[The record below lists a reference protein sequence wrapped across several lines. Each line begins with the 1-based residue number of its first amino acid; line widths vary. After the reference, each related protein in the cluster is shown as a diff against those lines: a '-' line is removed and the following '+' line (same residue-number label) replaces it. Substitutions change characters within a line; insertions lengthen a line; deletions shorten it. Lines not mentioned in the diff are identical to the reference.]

1 MEAHAAFVSRSL
13 VLRLNCL
20 NSLVSFITVAKGEK
34 SMPRPVKRGF
44 TLIELLVVIAI
55 IAILISLLLPA
66 VQAAREAARRTQC
79 RNNLHQIA
87 LASHNYADVFK
98 GFPPSK
104 ILGSALWGSA
114 TCTKSGSVDATIGGQ
129 GTTIGSGKDKCSDG
143 YMSIL
148 GAIMGFMEQGNY
160 QRLIN
165 HDFPWCYTANTTI
178 MTGTPVPAF
187 ICPSVPNANRVD
199 ILFAPGVPVTDY
211 GSPSTGVNPK
221 WYAANGMA
229 EPADYSGATGAMAAG
244 NTAILQ
250 GTVCPLRNI
259 TDGLTNTILFCECAG
274 RPFCWVMGAQ
284 ITPAQYT
291 AWGSAYWMK
300 GDFAIGPANADFL
313 NPGTYPTPHSV
324 VSATTSNA
332 WPDPACT
339 GWKIDGTDPTG
350 VVSQLGS
357 CVINCSN
364 DSEIYAFHPNSAGV
378 AMCDGS
384 VQFLNQYMDAHILVQ
399 LVTARD
405 GQMVIFGDGNG
416 I

>member
-1 MEAHAAFVSRSL
+1 
-13 VLRLNCL
+13 
-20 NSLVSFITVAKGEK
+20 
-34 SMPRPVKRGF
+34 MPRPVKRGF

-79 RNNLHQIA
+79 RNNLHQLG
-87 LASHNYADVFK
+87 LAAHNYADVFN

-104 ILGSALWGSA
+104 ILGSAPWGSA
-114 TCTKSGSVDATIGGQ
+114 TCTKAGSVDATLGGQ
-129 GTTIGSGKDKCSDG
+129 GTTIVSGKDKCSDG

-148 GAIMGFMEQGNY
+148 GALLGYMEQGNL
-160 QRLIN
+160 QHLV
-165 HDFPWCYTANTTI
+165 DQSFPWCYTQNTT
-178 MTGTPVPAF
+178 TF
-187 ICPSVPNANRVD
+187 ISKPMPMFVCPSVPNSNRVD
-199 ILFAPGVPVTDY
+199 ILFTPGVPVADY
-211 GSPSTGVNPK
+211 SSPSTGVNPK
-221 WYAANGMA
+221 WYAPNGME
-229 EPADYSGATGAMAAG
+229 EPADYSGATGAMNQG

-250 GTVCPLRNI
+250 GTICPLRNI
-259 TDGLTNTILFCECAG
+259 TDGLTNTILFAECAG
-274 RPFCWVMGAQ
+274 RPYCWVLGTQ
-284 ITPAQYT
+284 VTPAVYNTWT
-291 AWGSAYWMK
+291 AANNWMQ
-300 GDFAIGPANADFL
+300 GDFAVGPAQPDLTA
-313 NPGTYPTPHSV
+313 PGTYPPPLNV

-332 WPDPACT
+332 WPDPAAS

-350 VVSQLGS
+350 VKTQLGS

-384 VQFLNQYMDAHILVQ
+384 VQFLNQYMDSHVLVQ

-405 GQMVIFGDGNG
+405 GQMVIFGDAGG

>member
-1 MEAHAAFVSRSL
+1 
-13 VLRLNCL
+13 
-20 NSLVSFITVAKGEK
+20 
-34 SMPRPVKRGF
+34 MPRTVKRGF

-87 LASHNYADVFK
+87 LAAHNYSDVFN

-104 ILGSALWGSA
+104 ILGSAVWGSA
-114 TCTKSGSVDATIGGQ
+114 QCTKAGSVDATVGGQ
-129 GTTIGSGKDKCSDG
+129 GTTIGSGAEKCSDG

-148 GAIMGFMEQGNY
+148 GAILGYMEQTNY

-165 HDFPWCYTANTTI
+165 HDFPWCYTQNTSLM
-178 MTGTPVPAF
+178 MTVPIPEF
-187 ICPSVPNANRVD
+187 VCPSVPNSNRVD
-199 ILFAPGVPVTDY
+199 ILFAPGVPVADY
-211 GSPSTGVNPK
+211 SSPSTGVNPK
-221 WYAANGMA
+221 WYAPNGMTK
-229 EPADYSGATGAMAAG
+229 PGDYSGATGAMNPAG
-244 NTAILQ
+244 TAILQ

-259 TDGLTNTILFCECAG
+259 TDGLSNTILFAECAG
-274 RPFCWVMGAQ
+274 RPFCWVLGRQ
-284 ITPAQYT
+284 VQPAEYNSWT
-291 AWGSAYWMK
+291 ASDWMK
-300 GDFAIGPANADFL
+300 GDFAVGPAYADIL
-313 NPGTYPTPHSV
+313 NPGTYPAPHNT

-332 WPDPACT
+332 WPDPAAS

-350 VVSQLGS
+350 IKSQLGS

-364 DSEIYAFHPNSAGV
+364 DSEIYSFHPTSAGV
-378 AMCDGS
+378 ALCDGS
-384 VQFLNQYMDAHILVQ
+384 VQFLNQYMDAHVLVQ

-405 GQMVIFGDGNG
+405 GQMTIFGDGGG